1 MFKMTSNLF
10 TNENGVI
17 GSKSRLSDINIING
31 SIKKPI
37 LLLPTN
43 CFTKLLILKANE
55 KVIYAG
61 TDITLNNIQ
70 ILSRRPTV
78 RKVIKPCAICK
89 QFQEK
94 PPPAPSPL

>member
-17 GSKSRLSDINIING
+17 GSKSRLSDINIIND
-31 SIKKPI
+31 SIK
-37 LLLPTN
+37 
-43 CFTKLLILKANE
+43 KLLILKANE